1 MKDILKEGYAGS
13 EWIKSMFPYW
23 YKKQPMEMSELG
35 EKVADLLGEL
45 FYGIYHLE
53 DTPLTKVEW
62 DNNHHITV
70 SIDRSLSTYD
80 NSDLTRLVLLCHLM
94 RLRVE
99 VRPANFSHI
108 HLFFVNRSDNHEDR
122 YKYHPSIDEAVQ
134 NFKSNVS
141 IEVMA

>member
-23 YKKQPMEMSELG
+23 YKNQPMEMSPLG
-35 EKVADLLGEL
+35 EKVAGLLGEL

-53 DTPLTKVEW
+53 NSPLQKVEW
-62 DNNHHITV
+62 DNNHHLAI
-70 SIDRSLSTYD
+70 SIDRTLSTYD
-80 NSDLTRLVLLCHLM
+80 CSDLTRLVLLAHHM
-94 RLRVE
+94 RIRVE

-108 HLFFVNRSDNHEDR
+108 SLYFQNRSDKPEDK

-134 NFKSNVS
+134 KFKSEVS
-141 IEVMA
+141 IQVTA